1 LARVK
6 RKTKKEKVDVVG
18 VAHIQASF
26 NNTIISLTDVYGN
39 VIVQSSA
46 GHQGF
51 KGSRK
56 NTPFA
61 ATQAAAAAARV
72 ALDLGMKKISVLVKG
87 PGAGRDSSV
96 RSLQAAGL
104 QVTSIRDVTP
114 IPHNGCRPR
123 KKRRV

>member
-1 LARVK
+1 MARVK

-39 VIVQSSA
+39 VIVQSSS

-114 IPHNGCRPR
+114 IPHNGCRPK

>member
-1 LARVK
+1 MARVK
-6 RKTKKEKVDVVG
+6 RKTKKERVDANG
-18 VAHIQASF
+18 VAHIKASF

-39 VIVQSSA
+39 VVAQSSA

-61 ATQAAAAAARV
+61 ATQAAAAAAKT
-72 ALDLGMKKISVLVKG
+72 ALDLGMRKVMVNVKG
-87 PGAGRDSSV
+87 PGAGRDSAI
-96 RSLQAAGL
+96 RSLQATGL
-104 QVTSIRDVTP
+104 QVIAIRDVTP

>member
-39 VIVQSSA
+39 VIVQSSS

-114 IPHNGCRPR
+114 IPHNGCRPK

>member
-26 NNTIISLTDVYGN
+26 NNTIISLTDIYGN
-39 VIVQSSA
+39 VIVQSSS

-114 IPHNGCRPR
+114 IPHNGCRPK

>member
-104 QVTSIRDVTP
+104 QVTSIPDVTP
-114 IPHNGCRPR
+114 IPHNGCGPR